1 MKTTSNN
8 AVMKGI
14 FWAAVAS
21 AVWGISGTTVQFI
34 SQNQNIPADWYL
46 SVRTLGAG
54 VILLIISLFMYGK
67 RTFGVFSDWKTFGWL
82 LAYAVFGLM
91 ANLLTFYISIQRGN
105 ASATTILQYL
115 SPLFIVLGGIFI
127 KRQRPLTTD
136 MLAFIIALVGVVLA
150 LTKGDFTKM
159 SISFDSLMW
168 GIGSGIT
175 AAFYVVLPKPIAKD
189 HPPIVILGWGTLIA
203 GILFN
208 LYHPVWSNHPAITGT
223 LVATLSTVILF
234 GTIIPFG
241 LLLYSSRFAPSD
253 VISIMDAL
261 QPAVT
266 AVLSVIFLGLTMNWV
281 EVVGIILVIV
291 AIYILQRGRKNAQE
305 AGYRE
310 ADF

>member
-1 MKTTSNN
+1 MKVTSNN
-8 AVMKGI
+8 TVMKGI

-54 VILLIISLFMYGK
+54 VILLVISLLMYGK
-67 RTFGVFSDWKTFGWL
+67 RTFDVFSSWKTFGWL
-82 LAYAVFGLM
+82 LAYAIFGLM
-91 ANLLTFYISIQRGN
+91 ANLLTFYISIQHGN

-136 MLAFIIALVGVVLA
+136 MLAFIVALVGVILA
-150 LTKGDFTKM
+150 LTKGDFTQM
-159 SISFDSLMW
+159 SISVDSLLW

-189 HPPIVILGWGTLIA
+189 HPPIVILGWGTFIA

-208 LYHPVWSNHPAITGT
+208 LYHPVWSDHPALTGT

-234 GTIIPFG
+234 GTIIPFC
-241 LLLYSSRFAPSD
+241 LLLYSTRFAPSD

-266 AVLSVIFLGLTMNWV
+266 AVLSVIFLGLSMNWV
-281 EVVGIILVIV
+281 EVVGIVLVII
-291 AIYILQRGRKNAQE
+291 AIYILQRGRKNLEQV
-305 AGYRE
+305 GYRE
-310 ADF
+310 EDF